1 MAKFN
6 STVYSEIRGSVN
18 GLTYSRNG
26 NSAYVRSKATPVNP
40 RSDAQTVA
48 RESLGYIASQWRA
61 LTDAQRNAWNALATT
76 VPYTNS
82 LGNVSYY
89 SGFQLFVKNNANV
102 FGAGQGAGTLI
113 TDAVAAPSFPSLVLN
128 SLASDASAGSLE
140 LVKTL
145 TPSPATGFNI
155 VYEATGAFSAGR
167 KFVAKNQYSFIDG
180 VGDPDTGSTAL
191 GTAYVAKFGAI
202 TDKAGMKISV
212 RARFVDFT
220 SGFASPYVEIATTIV
235 P

>member
-40 RSDAQTVA
+40 RTPGQTVA
-48 RESLGYIASQWRA
+48 RDTLNYISSSWRSLTSGQIA
-61 LTDAQRNAWNALATT
+61 AWNALAST

-82 LGNVSYY
+82 LGNVGHY
-89 SGFQLFVKNNANV
+89 SGFQLFMKNNLTVIAI
-102 FGAGQGAGTLI
+102 GGTLI
-113 TDAVAAPSFPSLVLN
+113 TDAVAAPSFPSLDITG
-128 SLASDASAGSLE
+128 LAADASAGTVALSD
-140 LVKTL
+140 VL

-155 VYEATGAFSAGR
+155 SIEATAPFSAG
-167 KFVAKNQYSFIDG
+167 KSFVAKNLYSFIFG
-180 VGDPDTGSTAL
+180 EGDPETGTTAL

-202 TDKAGMKISV
+202 TDKAGMKFSV

-220 SGFASPYVEIATTIV
+220 SGFASPYVEIATVIAA
-235 P
+235 